1 MRKIKNTKNT
11 TIDSTLLPRLTSLS
25 HKKPAKN
32 TRFSPTESLQAPACR
47 PPAARL
53 FSRSL
58 SEHIFRKQAPAR
70 EIPPPTR
77 CPPVL
82 NWELEVFQKLH
93 RRPPAIPITPP
104 VARPLHLYIW
114 VHPRIIPATAC
125 HSLSRLP
132 CPPARFCPYFAHL
145 WRSDSIGYMDR
156 RR

>member
-1 MRKIKNTKNT
+1 MSKTQNTKNT
-11 TIDSTLLPRLTSLS
+11 TLYSTLLPRLTSLS

-70 EIPPPTR
+70 EIPPPAR

-82 NWELEVFQKLH
+82 NWELEFFPETPQAPARDEDYPAGRSPVLFTHLGSFQIHPGDRLPFPS
-93 RRPPAIPITPP
+93 PPAVP
-104 VARPLHLYIW
+104 ARVFL
-114 VHPRIIPATAC
+114 ATF
-125 HSLSRLP
+125 
-132 CPPARFCPYFAHL
+132 CPPL
-145 WRSDSIGYMDR
+145 EV
-156 RR
+156 